1 MPITDARVVLVDD
14 DASFREV
21 MARELGR
28 MGFGVRV
35 FVSSVGVVEYVG
47 SEAPQAVVLDL
58 RMPGQDGLKTLQN
71 LLLEDPDVQVIV
83 LTGHGS
89 VSDAVQAMRYGALD
103 FLTKP
108 VTLDILEQT
117 LHKAVAASNLITE
130 NRRLRRIA
138 TADSIKIPE
147 LVSAASREL
156 ERQTQKIGH
165 SDKGVLVTGESGAG
179 KEIAARML
187 HAFSPRTAAPF
198 VAVNCG
204 AIPAQLIE
212 SELFGHRRGA
222 FTGADTK
229 RLGLFEA
236 ANKGTLFLDEIGEL
250 PLELQPALLRAI
262 QFGEIRKVGSD
273 DVRIVDVRLI
283 VATNHDLRSMA
294 EKGQFREDLFFR
306 LAVLELYVPPLRE
319 RREDIPMLAR
329 HFLAR
334 EVSRANRLLRLTD
347 AAVQA
352 LTEEE
357 WPGNIRQLE
366 NAMVRVAVLASGPDV
381 DAGEIRDLLAPGK
394 QVTRKTAQLPTL
406 ALRDLERLAVEA
418 ALLRFDGNKRR
429 AAEELGIALKTLYN
443 KLNRANPSE

>member
-1 MPITDARVVLVDD
+1 
-14 DASFREV
+14 
-21 MARELGR
+21 
-28 MGFGVRV
+28 
-35 FVSSVGVVEYVG
+35 
-47 SEAPQAVVLDL
+47 
-58 RMPGQDGLKTLQN
+58 
-71 LLLEDPDVQVIV
+71 
-83 LTGHGS
+83 
-89 VSDAVQAMRYGALD
+89 MRYGALD